1 MTFNEAND
9 KLMADGKLNIADLV
23 PFGIE
28 TTEKICKGCS
38 HFKKC
43 MAREWFYNPIV
54 KCSFF
59 EDNPSVVEN
68 T

>member
-9 KLMADGKLNIADLV
+9 KLMANGKLDIADLV
-23 PFGIE
+23 PFQIE
-28 TTEKICKGCS
+28 TTEKICKGCN

-43 MAREWFYNPIV
+43 KAREWFYNPIV

-59 EDNPSVVEN
+59 EVSTSEAERD
-68 T
+68 